1 MILLKTWISAFRLR
15 TLPLS
20 ISGILVGLALAN
32 INGQWDAVLF
42 WGAISTTLLFQIT
55 SNLANDLGDTIKGTD
70 TDKRIGPMRGVQS
83 GLISKKTM
91 TSAILLAVVLCA
103 LSSIFLIYYCSK
115 TLTASAILIYGV
127 LALLCIIAAITYT
140 IGKKAYGYH
149 GLGDLMV
156 FIFFGAV
163 SVVGSFGLF
172 GNPLNMQTILA
183 CISIG
188 VWSVGV
194 LNLNNMRDQ
203 ENDKLSNK
211 NTLAVKFGYD
221 GAKNYHIGL
230 LIIGII
236 SWTILLC
243 SLYVKDKN
251 AIYFIALLP
260 YFFFIKHLLKI
271 KKIELPKDF
280 DPELKVLALSTF
292 LAALLLFISS
302 FLMEYFV

>member
-1 MILLKTWISAFRLR
+1 MILLKTWISAVRLR

-20 ISGILVGLALAN
+20 ISGILVGIALAK

-42 WGAISTTLLFQIT
+42 CAAISTTLLFQIT

-91 TSAILLAVVLCA
+91 TSAILLFVVLCCC
-103 LSSIFLIYYCSK
+103 SSIFLIYYCSK

-163 SVVGSFGLF
+163 SVNGSFGLF
-172 GNPLNMQTILA
+172 GNPLNMQTMLA

-188 VWSVGV
+188 AWSVGV

-203 ENDKLSNK
+203 ENDKQSNK
-211 NTLAVKFGYD
+211 NTLAVKLGYD

-230 LIIGII
+230 IIIGII

-251 AIYFIALLP
+251 AVYFIALLP
-260 YFFFIKHLLKI
+260 YFFFLKHLLKI

-292 LAALLLFISS
+292 FSGLLLFIIS
-302 FLMEYFV
+302 FLCL

>member
-1 MILLKTWISAFRLR
+1 MLKTWISAVRLR

-20 ISGILVGLALAN
+20 ISGILVGLALAK
-32 INGQWDAVLF
+32 INGQWDVVLF

-55 SNLANDLGDTIKGTD
+55 SNLANDLGDTLKGTD

-91 TSAILLAVVLCA
+91 TSAILLFVVLCCC
-103 LSSIFLIYYCSK
+103 SSIFLIYYCSK

-156 FIFFGAV
+156 FLFFGAV
-163 SVVGSFGLF
+163 SVNGSFGLF
-172 GNPLNMQTILA
+172 GNPLNMQSILA

-188 VWSVGV
+188 AWSVGV

-260 YFFFIKHLLKI
+260 YFFFLKHLLKI

-292 LAALLLFISS
+292 ISGLLLFIIS
-302 FLMEYFV
+302 FLSL

>member
-1 MILLKTWISAFRLR
+1 LILLKTWISAVRLR

-20 ISGILVGLALAN
+20 ISGILVGIALAK

-42 WGAISTTLLFQIT
+42 WGAICTTLLFQIT

-91 TSAILLAVVLCA
+91 TSAILLFVVLCCC
-103 LSSIFLIYYCSK
+103 SSIFLIYYCSK

-163 SVVGSFGLF
+163 SVNGSFGLF
-172 GNPLNMQTILA
+172 GNPLNMQTTLA
-183 CISIG
+183 GISIG

-203 ENDKLSNK
+203 ENDKQSNK
-211 NTLAVKFGYD
+211 NTLAVELGYN

-230 LIIGII
+230 IIIGII

-251 AIYFIALLP
+251 AVYFIASLP
-260 YFFFIKHLLKI
+260 YFFFLKHLLKI

-292 LAALLLFISS
+292 FSGLLLFIIS
-302 FLMEYFV
+302 FLCL

>member
-1 MILLKTWISAFRLR
+1 MLKAWINAFRLR

-32 INGQWDAVLF
+32 INGDWDDLLF
-42 WGAISTTLLFQIT
+42 WGAIGTTLLFQIT
-55 SNLANDLGDTIKGTD
+55 SNLANDLGDTLKGTD
-70 TDKRIGPMRGVQS
+70 TEKRIGPMRSVQS

-91 TSAILLAVVLCA
+91 TSAILLFIVLCCC
-103 LSSIFLIYYCSK
+103 SSIFLIYHCSK

-172 GNPLNMQTILA
+172 GNPINRETILA

-188 VWSVGV
+188 TWSVGV

-203 ENDKLSNK
+203 ENDKQSNK

-221 GAKNYHIGL
+221 GAKNYHVGL
-230 LIIGII
+230 IIIGII
-236 SWTILLC
+236 SWTILIC
-243 SLYVKDKN
+243 SLYLKERSAV
-251 AIYFIALLP
+251 YFISLLP
-260 YFFFIKHLLKI
+260 LLFFIKHLLKI
-271 KKIELPKDF
+271 KKIVNPKDF
-280 DPELKVLALSTF
+280 DPELKVLALTTF
-292 LAALLLFISS
+292 FAAILLFITS
-302 FLMEYFV
+302 FLI

>member
-1 MILLKTWISAFRLR
+1 MIFLKTWISAFRLR

-55 SNLANDLGDTIKGTD
+55 SNLANDLGDTLKGTD

-91 TSAILLAVVLCA
+91 TSAILLFIVLCCC
-103 LSSIFLIYYCSK
+103 SSIFLIYHCSK

-188 VWSVGV
+188 AWSVGV

-203 ENDKLSNK
+203 ENDKQSNK

>member
-1 MILLKTWISAFRLR
+1 LILLKAWINAFRLR

-32 INGQWDAVLF
+32 INGDWDDLLF
-42 WGAISTTLLFQIT
+42 WGAIGTTLLFQIT
-55 SNLANDLGDTIKGTD
+55 SNLANDLGDTLKGTD
-70 TDKRIGPMRGVQS
+70 TEKRIGPMRSVQS
-83 GLISKKTM
+83 GLISKKIM
-91 TSAILLAVVLCA
+91 TSAILLFIVLCCC
-103 LSSIFLIYYCSK
+103 SSIFLIYHCSK

-163 SVVGSFGLF
+163 SVNGSFGLF
-172 GNPLNMQTILA
+172 GNPINRETILA

-188 VWSVGV
+188 TWSVGV

-203 ENDKLSNK
+203 ENDKQSNK

-221 GAKNYHIGL
+221 GAKNYHVGL
-230 LIIGII
+230 IIIGII
-236 SWTILLC
+236 SWTILIC
-243 SLYVKDKN
+243 SLYLKERSAV
-251 AIYFIALLP
+251 YFISLLP
-260 YFFFIKHLLKI
+260 LLFFIKHLLKI
-271 KKIELPKDF
+271 KKIVNPKDF
-280 DPELKVLALSTF
+280 DPELKVLALTTF
-292 LAALLLFISS
+292 FAAILLFITS
-302 FLMEYFV
+302 FLI

>member
-1 MILLKTWISAFRLR
+1 MIFLKTWISAFRLR

-32 INGQWDAVLF
+32 INGQWDDVLF

-55 SNLANDLGDTIKGTD
+55 SNLANDLGDTLKGTD
-70 TDKRIGPMRGVQS
+70 TDKRIGPMRSVQS

-91 TSAILLAVVLCA
+91 TSAILLFVVLCCC
-103 LSSIFLIYYCSK
+103 SSIFLIYYCSK

-172 GNPLNMQTILA
+172 GNPLDMQTILA

-188 VWSVGV
+188 AWSVGV

>member
-1 MILLKTWISAFRLR
+1 MLKAWINAFRLR

-32 INGQWDAVLF
+32 INGDWDDLLF
-42 WGAISTTLLFQIT
+42 WGAIGTTLLFQIT
-55 SNLANDLGDTIKGTD
+55 SNLANDLGDTLKGTD
-70 TDKRIGPMRGVQS
+70 TEKRIGPMRSVQS
-83 GLISKKTM
+83 GLISKKIM
-91 TSAILLAVVLCA
+91 TSAILLFIVLCCC
-103 LSSIFLIYYCSK
+103 SSIFLIYHCSK

-163 SVVGSFGLF
+163 SVNGSFGLF
-172 GNPLNMQTILA
+172 GNPINRETILA

-188 VWSVGV
+188 TWSVGV

-203 ENDKLSNK
+203 ENDKQSNK

-221 GAKNYHIGL
+221 GAKNYHVGL
-230 LIIGII
+230 IIIGII
-236 SWTILLC
+236 SWTILIC
-243 SLYVKDKN
+243 SLYLKERSAV
-251 AIYFIALLP
+251 YFISLLP
-260 YFFFIKHLLKI
+260 LLFFIKHLLKI
-271 KKIELPKDF
+271 KKIVNPKDF
-280 DPELKVLALSTF
+280 DPELKVLALTTF
-292 LAALLLFISS
+292 FAAILLFITS
-302 FLMEYFV
+302 FLI

>member
-1 MILLKTWISAFRLR
+1 LILLKTWISAFRLR

-20 ISGILVGLALAN
+20 ISGILVGLALAK
-32 INGQWDAVLF
+32 IDGDWDGILF
-42 WGAISTTLLFQIT
+42 WGAIGTTLLFQIT
-55 SNLANDLGDTIKGTD
+55 SNLANDLGDTLKGTD
-70 TDKRIGPMRGVQS
+70 TDKRIGPMRSVQS

-91 TSAILLAVVLCA
+91 TSAILLFIVLCCC
-103 LSSIFLIYYCSK
+103 SSIFLIYHCSK

-172 GNPLNMQTILA
+172 GNPINRETILA

-203 ENDKLSNK
+203 ENDKQSNK

-221 GAKNYHIGL
+221 GAKNYHVGL
-230 LIIGII
+230 IIIGII
-236 SWTILLC
+236 SWTILIC
-243 SLYVKDKN
+243 SLYVEDKN
-251 AIYFIALLP
+251 TLYFIGFLP
-260 YFFFIKHLLKI
+260 YFFFCKHLLKI
-271 KKIELPKDF
+271 KKIKLPKDF
-280 DPELKVLALSTF
+280 DPELKVLALTTF
-292 LAALLLFISS
+292 FAAILLFITS
-302 FLMEYFV
+302 FLI

>member
-1 MILLKTWISAFRLR
+1 MLKTWISAFRLR

-20 ISGILVGLALAN
+20 ISGILVGLALAKIDGN
-32 INGQWDAVLF
+32 WDSILF
-42 WGAISTTLLFQIT
+42 WGAIGTTLLFQIT
-55 SNLANDLGDTIKGTD
+55 SNLANDLGDTLKGTD
-70 TDKRIGPMRGVQS
+70 TDKRIGPMRSVQS

-91 TSAILLAVVLCA
+91 TSAILLFIVLCCC
-103 LSSIFLIYYCSK
+103 SSIFLIYHCSK

-172 GNPLNMQTILA
+172 GNPINRETILA

-188 VWSVGV
+188 LWSVGV

-203 ENDKLSNK
+203 ENDKQSNK
-211 NTLAVKFGYD
+211 NTLAVKFGYS
-221 GAKNYHIGL
+221 GAKNYHVGII
-230 LIIGII
+230 IIGII
-236 SWTILLC
+236 SWTILIC
-243 SLYVKDKN
+243 SLYVEDN
-251 AIYFIALLP
+251 NTLYFIGFLP
-260 YFFFIKHLLKI
+260 YFFFCKHLLKI
-271 KKIELPKDF
+271 KKIKLPKDF
-280 DPELKVLALSTF
+280 DPELKVLALTTF
-292 LAALLLFISS
+292 FAAILLFITS
-302 FLMEYFV
+302 FLI

>member
-1 MILLKTWISAFRLR
+1 MILLKTWISAVRLR

-20 ISGILVGLALAN
+20 ISGILVGLALAK
-32 INGQWDAVLF
+32 INGEWDAVLF

-55 SNLANDLGDTIKGTD
+55 SNLANDLGDTLKGTD

-91 TSAILLAVVLCA
+91 TSAILLTIVLSA
-103 LSSIFLIYYCSK
+103 FSSIFLIYYCSK
-115 TLTASAILIYGV
+115 TLTTSAILIYGV

-163 SVVGSFGLF
+163 SVNGSFGLF

-188 VWSVGV
+188 AWSVGV

-203 ENDKLSNK
+203 ENDKQSNK
-211 NTLAVKFGYD
+211 NTLAVKFGYN

-230 LIIGII
+230 IIIGII
-236 SWTILLC
+236 SWTILLF
-243 SLYVKDKN
+243 SLYVKDYN

-271 KKIELPKDF
+271 KIIELPKDF

-292 LAALLLFISS
+292 FSGLLLFIIS
-302 FLMEYFV
+302 FLSL

>member
-1 MILLKTWISAFRLR
+1 MLKTWISAFRLR

-20 ISGILVGLALAN
+20 ISGILVGLALAKIDGN
-32 INGQWDAVLF
+32 WDGILF
-42 WGAISTTLLFQIT
+42 WGAIGTTLLFQIT
-55 SNLANDLGDTIKGTD
+55 SNLANDLGDTLKGTD
-70 TDKRIGPMRGVQS
+70 TDKRIGPMRSVQS

-91 TSAILLAVVLCA
+91 TSAILLFIVLCCC
-103 LSSIFLIYYCSK
+103 SSIFLIYHCSK

-172 GNPLNMQTILA
+172 GNPINREIILA

-188 VWSVGV
+188 TWSVGV

-203 ENDKLSNK
+203 ENDKQSNK
-211 NTLAVKFGYD
+211 NTLAVKFGYS
-221 GAKNYHIGL
+221 GAKNYHGGL
-230 LIIGII
+230 IIIGII
-236 SWTILLC
+236 SWTILIC

-251 AIYFIALLP
+251 ALYFIGFLP
-260 YFFFIKHLLKI
+260 YFFFCKHLLKI
-271 KKIELPKDF
+271 KKIKLPKDF
-280 DPELKVLALSTF
+280 DPELKVLALTTF
-292 LAALLLFISS
+292 FAAILLFITS
-302 FLMEYFV
+302 FLI

>member
-1 MILLKTWISAFRLR
+1 MILLKAWINAFRLR

-32 INGQWDAVLF
+32 INGDWDDLLF
-42 WGAISTTLLFQIT
+42 WGAIGTTLLFQIT
-55 SNLANDLGDTIKGTD
+55 SNLANDLGDTLKGTD
-70 TDKRIGPMRGVQS
+70 TEKRIGPMRSVQS

-91 TSAILLAVVLCA
+91 TSAILLFIVLCCC
-103 LSSIFLIYYCSK
+103 SSIFLIYHCSK

-172 GNPLNMQTILA
+172 GNPINRETILA

-188 VWSVGV
+188 TWSVGV

-203 ENDKLSNK
+203 ENDKQSNK

-221 GAKNYHIGL
+221 GAKNYHVGL
-230 LIIGII
+230 IIIGII
-236 SWTILLC
+236 SWTILIC
-243 SLYVKDKN
+243 SLYLKERSAV
-251 AIYFIALLP
+251 YFISLLP
-260 YFFFIKHLLKI
+260 LLFFIKHLLKI
-271 KKIELPKDF
+271 KKIVNPKDF
-280 DPELKVLALSTF
+280 DPELKVLALTTF
-292 LAALLLFISS
+292 FAAILLFITS
-302 FLMEYFV
+302 FLI

>member
-1 MILLKTWISAFRLR
+1 MILLKTWISAVRLR

-20 ISGILVGLALAN
+20 ISGILVGIALAK

-91 TSAILLAVVLCA
+91 TSAILLFVVLCCC
-103 LSSIFLIYYCSK
+103 SSIFLIYYCSK
-115 TLTASAILIYGV
+115 TLTTSAILIYGV

-163 SVVGSFGLF
+163 SVNGSFGLF
-172 GNPLNMQTILA
+172 GNPLNMQTMLA

-188 VWSVGV
+188 TWSVGV

-203 ENDKLSNK
+203 ENDKQSNK
-211 NTLAVKFGYD
+211 NTLAVKLGYN

-230 LIIGII
+230 IIIGII
-236 SWTILLC
+236 SWTIFLC

-251 AIYFIALLP
+251 AVYFIALLP
-260 YFFFIKHLLKI
+260 YFFFFKHLLKI

-292 LAALLLFISS
+292 FSGLLLFIII
-302 FLMEYFV
+302 FLCL

>member
-1 MILLKTWISAFRLR
+1 LILLKAWINAFRLR

-32 INGQWDAVLF
+32 INGDWDDLLF
-42 WGAISTTLLFQIT
+42 WGAIGTTLLFQIT
-55 SNLANDLGDTIKGTD
+55 SNLANDLGDTLKGTD
-70 TDKRIGPMRGVQS
+70 TEKRIGPMRSVQS

-91 TSAILLAVVLCA
+91 TSAILLFIVLCCC
-103 LSSIFLIYYCSK
+103 SSIFLIYHCSK

-172 GNPLNMQTILA
+172 GNPINRETILA

-188 VWSVGV
+188 TWSVGV

-203 ENDKLSNK
+203 ENDKQSNK

-221 GAKNYHIGL
+221 GAKNYHVGL
-230 LIIGII
+230 IIIGII
-236 SWTILLC
+236 SWTILIC
-243 SLYVKDKN
+243 SLYLKERSAV
-251 AIYFIALLP
+251 YFISLLP
-260 YFFFIKHLLKI
+260 LLFFIKHLLKI
-271 KKIELPKDF
+271 KKIVNPKDF
-280 DPELKVLALSTF
+280 DPELKVLALTTF
-292 LAALLLFISS
+292 FAAILLFITS
-302 FLMEYFV
+302 FLI

>member
-1 MILLKTWISAFRLR
+1 MILLKTWISAVRLR

-20 ISGILVGLALAN
+20 ISGILVGIALAK

-55 SNLANDLGDTIKGTD
+55 SNLANDLGDTLKGTD

-91 TSAILLAVVLCA
+91 TIAILLFVVLCCC
-103 LSSIFLIYYCSK
+103 SSIFLIYYCSK

-163 SVVGSFGLF
+163 SVNGSFGLF
-172 GNPLNMQTILA
+172 GNPLNMQTMLA

-188 VWSVGV
+188 AWSVGV

-203 ENDKLSNK
+203 ENDKQSNK
-211 NTLAVKFGYD
+211 NTLAVKLGYD
-221 GAKNYHIGL
+221 GAKNYHVGL
-230 LIIGII
+230 IIIGII
-236 SWTILLC
+236 SWTILLF
-243 SLYVKDKN
+243 SLYVKEKN
-251 AIYFIALLP
+251 ALYFIGFLP
-260 YFFFIKHLLKI
+260 YFFFLKHLLKI

-292 LAALLLFISS
+292 FSGLLLFIIS
-302 FLMEYFV
+302 FLSL

>member
-1 MILLKTWISAFRLR
+1 MLKAWINAFRLR

-32 INGQWDAVLF
+32 INGDWDDLLF
-42 WGAISTTLLFQIT
+42 WGAIGTTLLFQIT
-55 SNLANDLGDTIKGTD
+55 SNLANDLGDTLKGTD
-70 TDKRIGPMRGVQS
+70 TEKRIGPMRSVQS

-91 TSAILLAVVLCA
+91 TSAILLFIVLCCC
-103 LSSIFLIYYCSK
+103 SSIFLIYHCSK

-172 GNPLNMQTILA
+172 GNPINRETILA
-183 CISIG
+183 CISSG
-188 VWSVGV
+188 TWSVGV

-203 ENDKLSNK
+203 ENDKQSNK

-221 GAKNYHIGL
+221 GAKNYHVGL
-230 LIIGII
+230 IIIGII
-236 SWTILLC
+236 SWTILIC
-243 SLYVKDKN
+243 SLYLKERSAV
-251 AIYFIALLP
+251 YFISLLP
-260 YFFFIKHLLKI
+260 LLFFIKHLLKI
-271 KKIELPKDF
+271 KKIVNPKDF
-280 DPELKVLALSTF
+280 DPELKVLALTTF
-292 LAALLLFISS
+292 FAAILLFITS
-302 FLMEYFV
+302 FLI

>member
-1 MILLKTWISAFRLR
+1 MLKTWISAFRLR

-20 ISGILVGLALAN
+20 ISGILVGLALAKIDGN
-32 INGQWDAVLF
+32 WDGILF
-42 WGAISTTLLFQIT
+42 WGAIGTTLLFQIT
-55 SNLANDLGDTIKGTD
+55 SNLANDLGDTLKGTD
-70 TDKRIGPMRGVQS
+70 TDKRIGPMRSVQS

-91 TSAILLAVVLCA
+91 TSAILLFIVLCCC
-103 LSSIFLIYYCSK
+103 SSIILIYHCSK

-172 GNPLNMQTILA
+172 GNPINRETILA

-188 VWSVGV
+188 TWSVGV

-203 ENDKLSNK
+203 EIDKQSNK
-211 NTLAVKFGYD
+211 NTLAVKFGYS
-221 GAKNYHIGL
+221 GAKNYHVGL
-230 LIIGII
+230 IIIGII
-236 SWTILLC
+236 SWTILIC
-243 SLYVKDKN
+243 SLYVEDKN
-251 AIYFIALLP
+251 ALYFIGFLP
-260 YFFFIKHLLKI
+260 YLFFIKHLLKI
-271 KKIELPKDF
+271 KKIVNPKDF
-280 DPELKVLALSTF
+280 DPELKVLALTTF
-292 LAALLLFISS
+292 FAAILLFITS
-302 FLMEYFV
+302 FLI

>member
-1 MILLKTWISAFRLR
+1 MLKTWISAFRLR

-20 ISGILVGLALAN
+20 ISGILVGLALAKIDGN
-32 INGQWDAVLF
+32 WDGILF
-42 WGAISTTLLFQIT
+42 WGAIGTTLLFQIT
-55 SNLANDLGDTIKGTD
+55 SNLANDLGDTLKGTD
-70 TDKRIGPMRGVQS
+70 TDKRIGPMRSVQS

-91 TSAILLAVVLCA
+91 TSAILLFIVLCCC
-103 LSSIFLIYYCSK
+103 SSIFLIYHCSK

-172 GNPLNMQTILA
+172 GNPINREIILA

-188 VWSVGV
+188 TWSVGV

-203 ENDKLSNK
+203 ENDKQSNK
-211 NTLAVKFGYD
+211 NTLAVKFGYS
-221 GAKNYHIGL
+221 GAKNYHVGL
-230 LIIGII
+230 IIIGII
-236 SWTILLC
+236 SWTILIC
-243 SLYVKDKN
+243 SLYVEDKN
-251 AIYFIALLP
+251 ALYFIGFLP
-260 YFFFIKHLLKI
+260 YFFFCKHLLKI
-271 KKIELPKDF
+271 KKIVNPKDF
-280 DPELKVLALSTF
+280 DPELKVLALTTF
-292 LAALLLFISS
+292 FAAILLFITS
-302 FLMEYFV
+302 FLI

>member
-1 MILLKTWISAFRLR
+1 MILLKAWLNAFRLR

-32 INGQWDAVLF
+32 INGDWDDILF
-42 WGAISTTLLFQIT
+42 WGAIGTTLLFQIT
-55 SNLANDLGDTIKGTD
+55 SNLANDLGDTLKGTD
-70 TDKRIGPMRGVQS
+70 TEKRIGPMRSVQS

-91 TSAILLAVVLCA
+91 TRAILLFIVLCCC
-103 LSSIFLIYYCSK
+103 SSIFLIYHCSK

-140 IGKKAYGYH
+140 IGKMAYGYH

-172 GNPLNMQTILA
+172 GNPINRETILA

-188 VWSVGV
+188 TWSVGV

-203 ENDKLSNK
+203 ENDKQSNK

-221 GAKNYHIGL
+221 GAKNYHVGL
-230 LIIGII
+230 IIIGII
-236 SWTILLC
+236 SWTILIC
-243 SLYVKDKN
+243 SLYLKERSAV
-251 AIYFIALLP
+251 YFISLLP
-260 YFFFIKHLLKI
+260 LLFFIKHLLKI
-271 KKIELPKDF
+271 KKIVNPKDF
-280 DPELKVLALSTF
+280 DPELKVLALTTF
-292 LAALLLFISS
+292 FAAILLFITS
-302 FLMEYFV
+302 FLI

>member
-20 ISGILVGLALAN
+20 ISGILVGLALAKIDGN
-32 INGQWDAVLF
+32 WDGVLF
-42 WGAISTTLLFQIT
+42 WGAIGTTLLFQIT
-55 SNLANDLGDTIKGTD
+55 SNLANDLGDTLKGTD

-91 TSAILLAVVLCA
+91 TSAILLFVVLCCC
-103 LSSIFLIYYCSK
+103 SSIFLIYYCSK

-188 VWSVGV
+188 AWSVGV

>member
-20 ISGILVGLALAN
+20 ISGILVGLALAKIDGN
-32 INGQWDAVLF
+32 WDSILF
-42 WGAISTTLLFQIT
+42 WGAIGTTLLFQIT
-55 SNLANDLGDTIKGTD
+55 SNLANDLGDTLKGTD
-70 TDKRIGPMRGVQS
+70 TDKRIGPMRSVQS

-91 TSAILLAVVLCA
+91 TSAILLFIVLCCC
-103 LSSIFLIYYCSK
+103 SSIFLIYHCSK

-172 GNPLNMQTILA
+172 GNPINRETILA

-188 VWSVGV
+188 LWSVGV

-203 ENDKLSNK
+203 ENDKQSNK
-211 NTLAVKFGYD
+211 NTLAVKFGYS
-221 GAKNYHIGL
+221 GAKNYHVGII
-230 LIIGII
+230 IIGII
-236 SWTILLC
+236 SWTILIC
-243 SLYVKDKN
+243 SLYVEDN
-251 AIYFIALLP
+251 NTLYFIGFLP
-260 YFFFIKHLLKI
+260 YFFFCKHLLKI
-271 KKIELPKDF
+271 KKIKLPKDF
-280 DPELKVLALSTF
+280 DPELKVLALTTF
-292 LAALLLFISS
+292 FAAILLFITS
-302 FLMEYFV
+302 FLI